1 MPGRRD
7 LELIRQV
14 CAECPLPVNVM
25 AGQEARGFG
34 AGAEACVRRISY
46 GPFLWRAVM
55 ATLMSYAAGA
65 FREV

>member
-1 MPGRRD
+1 MPGLDD

-14 CAECPLPVNVM
+14 CAASPLPFNVM
-25 AGQEARGFG
+25 AGPEACG
-34 AGAEACVRRISY
+34 AGAGAGVRHISY

-55 ATLMSYAAGA
+55 ATLMFYAAGA

>member
-1 MPGRRD
+1 MPGLRD

-25 AGQEARGFG
+25 AGPEAAGFEAWAN
-34 AGAEACVRRISY
+34 AGVRRITY
-46 GPFLWRAVM
+46 DPFPWRAAM
-55 ATLMSYAAGA
+55 ATPTSCAAEA